1 MTPDDARLRI
11 ETELLDGAPAAT
23 SDELARRAAALL
35 DLRAPLLSERDR
47 ARTLSGVV
55 ADLSGY
61 GPLEAVLADPSV
73 TEVMVNGP
81 NAVWVE
87 RSGRLQRLQLDLD
100 ERTILRVVER
110 IIAPLG
116 LHLDRTCPMVDAR
129 LPDGSRLNAVIGPV
143 ALDGPCVTIRRFGAI
158 TFDLSHFGP
167 PSLTQVLSEAVEAR
181 RNIVVSGGT
190 GAGKTTFLN
199 ALCTLL
205 PEGDRV
211 ITIEDAAELR
221 LPGSH
226 VVRLEARPASNEG
239 AGAVTVRELVRNALR
254 MRPDRLVIGEVRG
267 GEALD
272 MVQALNTGHGGSLTT
287 VHANSAA
294 DALRRLEV
302 MVLMAG
308 IELPMTAVRQQ
319 LLSAI
324 DLVVHVTRT
333 EAGHRTVQQVCRVVD
348 STTGPQIQNI
358 YAR

>member
-1 MTPDDARLRI
+1 MSAGDVRLRI
-11 ETELLDGAPAAT
+11 EHELLDGTAAPT
-23 SDELARRAAALL
+23 TEELGRRAEALL
-35 DLRAPLLSERDR
+35 DRRAPLLSEDERMQVLR
-47 ARTLSGVV
+47 GVV

-61 GPLEAVLADPSV
+61 GPLESVLADHSV

-81 NAVWVE
+81 DQVWVE
-87 RSGRLQRLQLDLD
+87 RDGRLLRLDLQLD

-129 LPDGSRLNAVIGPV
+129 LPDGSRLNAVIPPV
-143 ALDGPCVTIRRFGAI
+143 SLDGPCLTIRRFG
-158 TFDLSHFGP
+158 TTPFELTHFGP
-167 PSLTQVLSEAVEAR
+167 QPLIDVLTDAVDR
-181 RNIVVSGGT
+181 RMNIVVSGGT

-199 ALCTLL
+199 ALCRLL

-239 AGAVTVRELVRNALR
+239 AGAVTVRSLVRNALR

-287 VHANSAA
+287 VHANSAL

-308 IELPMTAVRQQ
+308 IELPITAVRQQ

-324 DLVVHVTRT
+324 DLVVHVART
-333 EAGHRTVQQVCRVVD
+333 GDGPREVRQVCRVVEGP
-348 STTGPQIQNI
+348 SGPQIEET